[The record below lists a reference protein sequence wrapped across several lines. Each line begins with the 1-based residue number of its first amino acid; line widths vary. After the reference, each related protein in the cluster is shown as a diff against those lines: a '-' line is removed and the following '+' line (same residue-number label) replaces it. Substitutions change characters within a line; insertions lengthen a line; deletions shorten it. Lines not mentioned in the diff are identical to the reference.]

1 MGELET
7 TGGTGG
13 TGGGGF
19 DPPRGDEGLDDWF
32 ARRLEAQGIV
42 ANRAGFPTARILA
55 VLGLVVALVALFWVI
70 SGTGGS
76 STSATPTTTQQ
87 PTATS
92 TPTSDGASRAA
103 ARSGAKVDWRT
114 IPLTVLNGYGATGAA
129 GAAQQQL
136 TSQGWKVV
144 AASNASTSSITQTV
158 VVYAPGKLPRG
169 EGRRD
174 AAPSPPHPSRSPTRP
189 ASPTAARRRCRDP
202 ARLRRPPGRRR
213 LTPLAGFGARRR
225 KPVGGP
231 SPDRHRR
238 AHADDR
244 PCDRARPRGRRGR
257 EDRRRR

>member
-13 TGGGGF
+13 PGGGDF

-55 VLGLVVALVALFWVI
+55 VVGLVVALGALFWVI

-76 STSATPTTTQQ
+76 TTASPTATQPAGTTSTTTPTTGGNQGGGQQ
-87 PTATS
+87 N
-92 TPTSDGASRAA
+92 
-103 ARSGAKVDWRT
+103 GAKVDWRT

-158 VVYAPGKLPRG
+158 VVYAPGKLG
-169 EGRRD
+169 E
-174 AAPSPPHPSRSPTRP
+174 AKVV
-189 ASPTAARRRCRDP
+189 ARR
-202 ARLRRPPGRRR
+202 LR
-213 LTPLAGFGARRR
+213 
-225 KPVGGP
+225 GG
-231 SPDRHRR
+231 
-238 AHADDR
+238 
-244 PCDRARPRGRRGR
+244 GRRGR
-257 EDRRRR
+257 